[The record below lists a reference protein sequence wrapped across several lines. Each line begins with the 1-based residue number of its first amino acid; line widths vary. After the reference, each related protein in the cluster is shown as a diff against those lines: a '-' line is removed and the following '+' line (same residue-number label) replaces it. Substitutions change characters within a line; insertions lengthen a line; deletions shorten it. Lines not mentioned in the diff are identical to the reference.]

1 MDLYVTLESEQV
13 QLLCVMLGLLETFG
27 AVNGEWVIPVENKN
41 ESCNS
46 KGNAKVVT
54 THVSVSDL
62 TIQYEAEAQKCP
74 L

>member
-1 MDLYVTLESEQV
+1 M
-13 QLLCVMLGLLETFG
+13 
-27 AVNGEWVIPVENKN
+27 PVENKN

-46 KGNAKVVT
+46 KGPAKVVT
-54 THVSVSDL
+54 IHISISYL